1 MQAGSSGRKGS
12 PVAED
17 RDDNEKAWSRYLV
30 LLAIFCILLAC
41 ALTVYIQKLNE
52 TVEQETKTYL
62 AECGDQA
69 AHNVRDDFRLLLN
82 SAAMMAD
89 FVGRSDENL
98 FNHEFLLTLAARS
111 RSAYFSYLGIADVK
125 GIMHTIDGRVLYVGD
140 RSYFREALNGR
151 ANISELLTQKTG
163 GEKCIVFAAPV
174 TRGGIVRGVLCAPLD
189 PRDFVS
195 IFRISV
201 FNGYGHSYI
210 TDENG
215 NIIMSQVGFE
225 AKGNIAREINAAG
238 DSVLN
243 KLQAEMA
250 AGRDGVCKFFSS
262 GGVKYVGYTRIGY
275 NHWYLLMTIPD
286 NIVNKRFAG
295 FSRVTAYCGVF
306 LFVFFALLA
315 LLTSKIFI
323 EKSKKLHD
331 TMKDLQASEE
341 RYKIVTENS
350 DEHIFEWNLSN
361 DLVYSSPS
369 FEKQFG
375 AAENK
380 DDRSI
385 QAVLRSS
392 KIHQDDKAKLAS
404 LCEEFQNGRVSG
416 GVELR
421 LRTADSSVHWCSLNA
436 ISTYAGGSRRIVG
449 VLKDIDEEHRERE
462 RLLHQAQTDKLT
474 GLYDKLTTQ
483 NTIEEFL
490 SGCGR
495 NGRHTML
502 VFDVDDFKALND
514 NYGHLFGDTVLQH
527 IAAKM
532 KDSFRSD
539 DVAGRIGGDEFM
551 ALLKDASDLEFV
563 KRKTHELAE
572 ALRHCMDDMGHKN
585 CVSVS
590 IGVAAYPADADNFKE
605 LYEAADAALYQAK
618 NSGKNSFA
626 ICRKGREAQVF
637 KCDERERGLNL
648 LAIGGGEGELRGILE
663 TDYNVVD
670 ARNRAEATR
679 LLREVRD
686 VGAVVVDISGQEQKE
701 ALATLSV
708 MKEEKSVADI
718 PMIVLSDRDNCELR
732 SETAEAGASEFIA
745 KPCAPDYLRS
755 RVRSLIAL
763 SVLSHMEKE
772 KQLYKDL
779 SNTNS
784 KLQSIIDT
792 FPCGIAM
799 IKLSPDGVITPT
811 FFSDAFCRLSGSTR
825 SFIESCNLFSF
836 IMPDDRASVLRLA
849 GDVLE
854 RGVTRVSATFRIINQ
869 TGETRWI
876 NMTGEQFHVENGCHM
891 FSLIFVDTTDKVFE
905 QQEKERKAAALR
917 YKSRHDPLTGVYNR
931 ETFFS
936 ETEKLLREKPQLRF
950 AMVCSDV
957 DRFNIV
963 NDLFGNK
970 TGDRVLSA
978 IPGRFIPMDDPD
990 CRYGRLGGDVF
1001 AFCLPYDRLR
1011 TEKLE
1016 NTAKCHFPELG
1027 DAYELTIRFGICIID
1042 DQGLPAD
1049 VISDRAVL
1057 ALRTIKGSYTRHC
1070 AFYNNALR
1078 DKLIGEQDII
1088 GSMER
1093 AISNGEFEVWLQP
1106 IYDAKTERPVMAE
1119 ALARWNRRGRNFL
1132 MPASFIPL
1140 FEQNGFITRLDAF
1153 VWDNVC
1159 RKLAELNESGI
1170 ETLPISVNM
1179 SRLDFYAGSVCDDL
1193 VRLTGKYHVEPRL
1206 LRLEVTES
1214 TYADNPARIGEA
1226 VKELHRH
1233 GFTMMVD
1240 DFGSGLSTLSMIKEV
1255 PMDMLKIDKKLI
1267 DGIENSPRSRIVV
1280 ESTIQMAAAI
1290 GMKAVAEGVE
1300 TAGQVETLRQM
1311 GCDMVQGFYYARPM
1325 PWQEFKQLLTN

>member
-1 MQAGSSGRKGS
+1 MAEHRDKHAG
-12 PVAED
+12 V
-17 RDDNEKAWSRYLV
+17 WSRYLV

-41 ALTVYIQKLNE
+41 AFVVYIKKLNE

-98 FNHEFLLTLAARS
+98 FNRDFMMTLAERS
-111 RSAYFSYLGIADVK
+111 RSAYFSYVGIADVK

-140 RSYFREALNGR
+140 RNYFKQALSGR

-163 GEKCIVFAAPV
+163 GEKCIVFAAPIM
-174 TRGGIVRGVLCAPLD
+174 RSGRIRGVLCAPFD

-201 FNGYGHSYI
+201 FNGDGHSYI

-215 NIIMSQVGFE
+215 NVVMSQIGFE
-225 AKGNIAREINAAG
+225 TKGSISKEFGADG
-238 DSVLN
+238 GSVLTT
-243 KLQAEMA
+243 LLSEMA
-250 AGRDGVCKFFSS
+250 AGKNGVCKFFSS
-262 GGVKYVGYTRIGY
+262 GGARYVGYTRIGY

-286 NIVNKRFAG
+286 NIVNKRFSG

-315 LLTSKIFI
+315 LMTSKIFI
-323 EKSKKLHD
+323 EKSKKLSD

-375 AAENK
+375 MSENRA
-380 DDRSI
+380 DRSI
-385 QAVLRSS
+385 QTILRSG
-392 KIHQDDKAKLAS
+392 KIHPDDRMKLAS
-404 LCEEFQNGRVSG
+404 LCEEFQNGRSGG

-421 LRTADSSVHWCSLNA
+421 LKTTDNLFHWCSLKA
-436 ISTYAGGSRRIVG
+436 ISTSAGGSRRIVG
-449 VLKDIDEEHRERE
+449 VLKDINEEHSERE
-462 RLLHQAQTDKLT
+462 LLLYQAQTDKLT

-490 SGCGR
+490 TGCGR

-502 VFDVDDFKALND
+502 LFDVDDFKALND
-514 NYGHLFGDTVLQH
+514 NYGHFFGDTVLQH

-532 KDSFRSD
+532 KESFRSD
-539 DVAGRIGGDEFM
+539 DIAGRIGGDEFM
-551 ALLKDASDLEFV
+551 AMLKDASDLEFV

-590 IGVAAYPADADNFKE
+590 IGVAVYPADADNFKE
-605 LYEAADAALYQAK
+605 LYKAADAALYQAK

-626 ICRKGREAQVF
+626 ICRKGQDAQVF

-670 ARNRAEATR
+670 ARNREEAVR

-686 VGAVVVDISGQEQKE
+686 VGAVAIDISGQGQEE
-701 ALATLSV
+701 ALETLSIV
-708 MKEEKSVADI
+708 KEEKSVADI
-718 PMIVLSDRDNCELR
+718 PLILISDRDDGELR
-732 SETAEAGASEFIA
+732 AKAAEAGASEFIA
-745 KPCAPDYLRS
+745 KPCDPDYLRS

-792 FPCGIAM
+792 FPCGIA
-799 IKLSPDGVITPT
+799 IVKLSPDGGITPT
-811 FFSDAFCRLSGSTR
+811 FFSDAFCRLSGSAR
-825 SFIESCNLFSF
+825 SYVEACDLFSF
-836 IMPDDRASVLRLA
+836 IVPDDRATVLKLA

-854 RGVTRVSATFRIINQ
+854 RGLTRVSSTFRIIDQ
-869 TGETRWI
+869 AGATRWI
-876 NMTGEQFHVENGCHM
+876 NMTGEQFHVEDGCHM

-905 QQEKERKAAALR
+905 QQEKERQAAALR
-917 YKSRHDPLTGVYNR
+917 YKSRHDLLTGIYNR

-936 ETEKLLREKPQLRF
+936 ETEKMLREKPQLRF

-970 TGDRVLSA
+970 TGDLVLSA
-978 IPGRFIPMDDPD
+978 LPGRFIPMNDRD

-1001 AFCLPYDRLR
+1001 AFCLPYDKLS
-1011 TEKLE
+1011 TERLE
-1016 NTAKCHFPELG
+1016 NMANCHFAELG
-1027 DAYELTIRFGICIID
+1027 DTYELTIRFGVCIID
-1042 DQGLPAD
+1042 DHDLPAD

-1078 DKLIGEQDII
+1078 DKILGEQDII

-1093 AISNGEFEVWLQP
+1093 AISNGEFEVWFQP

-1159 RKLAELNESGI
+1159 RKLAELNEEGA
-1170 ETLPISVNM
+1170 ETIPISVNM

-1193 VRLTGKYHVEPRL
+1193 SRLTGKYNVEPRL

-1214 TYADNPARIGEA
+1214 TYADNPTRIGEA
-1226 VKELHRH
+1226 VKDLHRR

-1240 DFGSGLSTLSMIKEV
+1240 DFGSGLSTLSMVKEA

-1267 DGIENSPRSRIVV
+1267 DGIESSLRSRIVV
-1280 ESTIQMAAAI
+1280 ESTVHMAAAI
-1290 GMKAVAEGVE
+1290 GMKTIAEGVE
-1300 TAGQVETLRQM
+1300 TAGQVETLRKM
-1311 GCDMVQGFYYARPM
+1311 NCDMVQGFYYAKPM
-1325 PWQEFKQLLTN
+1325 PWQEFKRLLTE